1 MNFNMDRK
9 QKYNRVM
16 ENYVKNGGHVNEYE
30 VRGMTP
36 KEVYEILDD
45 YEIFG

>member
-1 MNFNMDRK
+1 MDRK
-9 QKYNRVM
+9 RKYDRVM

-36 KEVYEILDD
+36 EEVYEILDD